1 MTFNSMQFVLFFTI
15 VFLAYWR
22 LGFRNQNRLLLAAS
36 YLFYGWWDWRFL
48 GLMLLSSSIDYF
60 CGLGLGR
67 TDDPSKRKRLLWTS
81 MTANLVILGFFKY
94 FNFFIDS
101 LDSGLDRAGVDW
113 LAPSLGIVLPV
124 GISFYTFQSMSYG
137 IDVYRRE
144 LKPIRSFFDFALFVS
159 YFPQLVAGPIERA
172 TALAPQITTP
182 RLRPDKTKVVEA
194 CSLILVGLVK
204 KVVVADLA
212 AEVANDVFS
221 RSGEAGFF
229 ELLIGVYCFAIQI
242 YGDFSGY
249 SDMARG
255 VSRLL
260 GIELMENFKQP
271 YFSATITDFWR
282 RWHISLSQWLRDY
295 LYIPLGGNRKG
306 PRRTYINLG
315 VTMLLGGLWHGAAW
329 TFVVW
334 GALQGLY
341 LMGERAMGFDKGPAS
356 RGAVDRPDAVH
367 VPSHLS
373 CVDLLPG
380 RQLRPGLGRAR
391 GSVDPPR
398 RVVPDA
404 RLRQL
409 LPAHRPV
416 VDRDRPSPTTDQE
429 RPWASSLASSDPG
442 RRVRSRSG
450 PGAACVGRR
459 PRPLRVLPVLR
470 CLPCMNPPR
479 QPARE

>member
-1 MTFNSMQFVLFFTI
+1 MTFNSMQFVLFFAVVIT
-15 VFLAYWR
+15 LYWR

-48 GLMLLSSSIDYF
+48 ALMLLSSSIDYF

-101 LDSGLDRAGVDW
+101 LDSTLDSAGVDW
-113 LAPSLGIVLPV
+113 LAPSLNIVLPV

-182 RLRPDKTKVVEA
+182 RLRPDRTKVAEA
-194 CSLILVGLVK
+194 FSLILVGLVK

-271 YFSATITDFWR
+271 YFSATITEFWR

-306 PRRTYINLG
+306 PRRTYINLAL
-315 VTMLLGGLWHGAAW
+315 TMLLGGLWHGAAW

-341 LMGERAMGFDKGPAS
+341 LMAERATGFDKGPTS
-356 RGAVDRPDAVH
+356 RGAAIARTLFTF
-367 VPSHLS
+367 HLT
-373 CVDLLPG
+373 CLAWIFFRADNFGQAWEVLEGLVTLRGGDFPTLGVANFFLPTGLLLIAIDQI
-380 RQLRPGLGRAR
+380 QLRTKNDPGL
-391 GSVDPPR
+391 PR
-398 RVVPDA
+398 
-404 RLRQL
+404 LH
-409 LPAHRPV
+409 PAIQGAV
-416 VDRDRPSPTTDQE
+416 FGLGAVMVL
-429 RPWASSLASSDPG
+429 LASG
-442 RRVRSRSG
+442 
-450 PGAACVGRR
+450 GA
-459 PRPLRVLPVLR
+459 PV
-470 CLPCMNPPR
+470 PFVYF
-479 QPARE
+479 QF

>member
-1 MTFNSMQFVLFFTI
+1 MTFNSMQFVIFFTI
-15 VFLAYWR
+15 VFIAYWR

-48 GLMLLSSSIDYF
+48 GLMLLSTSIDYF

-94 FNFFIDS
+94 FNFFVDS
-101 LDSGLDRAGVDW
+101 LDSTLDSAGVDW

-172 TALAPQITTP
+172 TALVPQIITP
-182 RLRPDKTKVVEA
+182 RLRPDRTKVVEA

-221 RSGEAGFF
+221 RSSEAGFF
-229 ELLIGVYCFAIQI
+229 ELLIGIYCFAIQI

-315 VTMLLGGLWHGAAW
+315 LTMLLGGLWHGAAW

-341 LMGERAMGFDKGPAS
+341 LMAERAMGLDKRPAS
-356 RGAVDRPDAVH
+356 RGKAIARTLFTFHLTCLAWIFFRADTFGQAWDVLAGLVTLRGGD
-367 VPSHLS
+367 VPTLGF
-373 CVDLLPG
+373 VNFLLPTG
-380 RQLRPGLGRAR
+380 LLLLAIDQIQLRTKNDPGL
-391 GSVDPPR
+391 PR
-398 RVVPDA
+398 
-404 RLRQL
+404 LH
-409 LPAHRPV
+409 PAIQGAV
-416 VDRDRPSPTTDQE
+416 FGLGAVMVL
-429 RPWASSLASSDPG
+429 LASG
-442 RRVRSRSG
+442 
-450 PGAACVGRR
+450 GA
-459 PRPLRVLPVLR
+459 PV
-470 CLPCMNPPR
+470 PFVYF
-479 QPARE
+479 QF